1 MGKTKFWVPALLCM
15 TLLLGCGT
23 PDGETATT
31 MEATVPEASEDK
43 VNHARVEEFGL
54 CFQQDGGLNPYSST
68 RLTNRPVMSLLY
80 QGLFADTSEYRA
92 EPVLCKTFSCSDDLK
107 TYVFTLENA
116 TFSDGSQLDAED
128 VVASL
133 KRSKNSPIYGNRF
146 YQVKSIAATGNLEV
160 TIELDAP
167 YENLPV
173 LLDIPIVRAEDV
185 ESSQPLGTGPYFLV
199 DGESKSLARRE
210 DWWSEYPPVVEYD
223 TIPLADAANAAQI
236 RDEFEF
242 GRTDLVCTDPGHE
255 SYIEYRCDY
264 ELWDS
269 ATGIMVYLACN
280 TGGSSAFAG
289 TTLRSSLTYGLDRT
303 ALAAPYRGF
312 AQAASLP
319 TSPKADCYDQVLAQA
334 YGADEGAFK
343 EAVANSGIGQTE
355 VKLLVNGDVPSRVQV
370 AELVA
375 AQLQEGGLN
384 VIVKALPYDDF
395 REALRVG
402 NYDFYL
408 GEVRL
413 SPNFDLST
421 FFREDGNLNYGGM
434 ASESLLE
441 MNRLALEN
449 SGNYYDLYQSIMDD
463 GRLCPVMFRTYAV
476 YATRGIVTDLMPG
489 LDNVFHNTNSR
500 QLSDAKVQWLGSGEP
515 AETAPPTEQTEP

>member
-1 MGKTKFWVPALLCM
+1 MGKMKFWVPALLCA
-15 TLLLGCGT
+15 TLLLGCGI
-23 PDGETATT
+23 PGGETPTT
-31 MEATVPEASEDK
+31 MEATVPEASEDQA
-43 VNHARVEEFGL
+43 NQARTEEFGL
-54 CFQQDGGLNPYSST
+54 CFQEDGGLNPYSST
-68 RLTNRPVMSLLY
+68 RLINRPVMSLLY
-80 QGLFADTSEYRA
+80 QGLFAVTSEYRA
-92 EPVLCKTFSCSDDLK
+92 EPVLCKTYSCSDDLK

-133 KRSKNSPIYGNRF
+133 KGSKNSSVYGNRL
-146 YQVKSIAATGNLEV
+146 YQVRSIAATGNLEV

-185 ESSQPLGTGPYFLV
+185 DADKPLGTGPYFLQ
-199 DGESKSLARRE
+199 DGESRSLVRRT

-223 TIPLADAANAAQI
+223 SIPLAHAANASQI

-242 GRTDLVCTDPGHE
+242 GRTDLVCADPGHE

-280 TGGSSAFAG
+280 TGGNSAFAG
-289 TTLRSSLTYGLDRT
+289 TTLRSGLTYGLDRT
-303 ALAAPYRGF
+303 ALAVPYHGF

-319 TSPKADCYDQVLAQA
+319 ASPKADCYDQALAQE
-334 YGADEGAFK
+334 YDKDEGAFS
-343 EAVANSGIGQTE
+343 EAVTNSGIGQRE
-355 VKLLVNGDVPSRVQV
+355 IRLLVNSDSPSRVQV

-384 VIVKALPYDDF
+384 VTVRALAYDDF

-421 FFREDGNLNYGGM
+421 FFREDGALNYGGM
-434 ASESLLE
+434 GSESLLE
-441 MNRLALEN
+441 LNRLALEN
-449 SGNYYDLYQSIMDD
+449 SGNYYDLYQGIMDD
-463 GRLCPVMFRTYAV
+463 GRLCPLLFRTYAV

-489 LDNVFHNTNSR
+489 LDNVFHNANSR
-500 QLSDAKVQWLGSGEP
+500 QLSDAKVQWLGTAEP
-515 AETAPPTEQTEP
+515 TETAPPTQQTEP